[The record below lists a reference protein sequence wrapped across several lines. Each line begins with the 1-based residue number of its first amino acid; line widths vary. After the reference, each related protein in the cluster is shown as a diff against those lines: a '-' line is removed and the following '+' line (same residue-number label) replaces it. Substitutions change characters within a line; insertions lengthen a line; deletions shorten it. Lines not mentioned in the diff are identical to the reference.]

1 MTDRILDKYGG
12 HKTPDDDNDIIESTD
27 ADAAE
32 DLGGFGWLRGIRDR
46 AWMLELRKK
55 DGNILAVG
63 YGWLE
68 RAEFDPSAG
77 IKLHISGR
85 IIQIKGRNLNAEAR
99 PQLRLFQGI
108 ARHRVPWIQEAD
120 EPASIEADAEAT
132 VIDSIEW

>member
-1 MTDRILDKYGG
+1 VTDRILDKYGG
-12 HKTPDDDNDIIESTD
+12 RKAPDDDKTVEALD

-68 RAEFDPSAG
+68 RAEFDPSHG

-85 IIQIKGRNLNAEAR
+85 VIQIKGRNLNAEAR

-108 ARHRVPWIQEAD
+108 ARHRVPWVQEAD
-120 EPASIEADAEAT
+120 EPASIEAGEEAT